1 MPSPPTARQLDIAEF
16 LESEVRDC
24 GIMPTHREI
33 AERFGFASQNSVR
46 SHLKLME
53 KKGMLARLP
62 GKARGL
68 RLRPK
73 PTQGITLVGQI
84 AAGDPKTATQETDEI
99 VPVSP
104 DFFSGSDLF
113 ALRVRGDSMKNAG
126 ILSGDIAVLN
136 RQSDVADGEIAA
148 VLLDDEAT
156 LKFLHRRPGA
166 VVLRGANPAFPDI
179 VLSRDAPCSVQILG
193 KYVGLIR
200 QQRGGSRC
208 AP

>member
-1 MPSPPTARQLDIAEF
+1 MPSPPTARQQDIAVF
-16 LESEVRDC
+16 LESEARER

-53 KKGMLARLP
+53 KKGMVARLP

-68 RLRPK
+68 RLRPNS
-73 PTQGITLVGQI
+73 QGIPLVGQI
-84 AAGDPKTATQETDEI
+84 AAGHPRMATQEADEFL
-99 VPVSP
+99 PVATHL
-104 DFFSGSDLF
+104 FHGAELF

-136 RQSDVADGEIAA
+136 RQPEVADGEIAA
-148 VLLDDEAT
+148 VLLDDDAT
-156 LKFLHRRPGA
+156 LKFVHRRPGV

-179 VLSRDAPCSVQILG
+179 VLSGDAPRSLQILG

-200 QQRGGSRC
+200 QQGGAS
-208 AP
+208 